1 MAEYVKIF
9 DTTLRDGEEAPG
21 FALTSDQKV
30 ALAHQLARLGLD
42 IVEAGFPAASE
53 EEFASVQQ
61 IAREV
66 RGPVIAALAPPIETE
81 IDRVWEAI
89 RAAEHPRIHTFL
101 TAADVHQ
108 KSVLQRERAKARAV
122 AMVARAR
129 HLTDEVEFSPIDA
142 TRADWGYVSELFES
156 VIDAGATTVNIPDT
170 CGFAQP
176 DELAAMVGYV
186 REHVANIDRATIS
199 VHCHNDLG
207 LAVAN
212 SLAAIKA
219 GARQAHC
226 CMNGIGERAGN
237 AALEELVM
245 ALSVRRDQHGV
256 DHGISLD
263 QLLPTSAMLQQF
275 TGVTVQP
282 NKAIVGLNAFARD
295 KNGLHGDVMLEDAR
309 TYGLHSGR
317 EALRARLEEL
327 GLLLNQDELN
337 HAFAGFMS
345 LTDYQSEVSD
355 EDLVRLAQNG
365 RRAADGVF
373 DAIGHVYR

>member
-1 MAEYVKIF
+1 MADYVKIF

-21 FALTSDQKV
+21 FGLKPDQK
-30 ALAHQLARLGLD
+30 LEMAHQLARLGLD
-42 IVEAGFPAASE
+42 VLEAGFPAASE
-53 EEFASVQQ
+53 EEFATVQR
-61 IAREV
+61 IAGAL
-66 RGPVIAALAPPIETE
+66 RGPIIAALAPPVDAE

-89 RAAEHPRIHTFL
+89 KRAERARIHTFL

-108 KSVLQRERAKARAV
+108 QGAMQRERAKARAV
-122 AMVARAR
+122 ATVAHAR
-129 HLTDEVEFSPIDA
+129 SLTEDVEFSPIDA
-142 TRADWGYVSELFES
+142 TRSDWAYVAELFEA

-176 DELAAMVGYV
+176 DELAAMVAYM
-186 REHVANIDRATIS
+186 RAHVSNIQRATLS

-212 SLAAIKA
+212 SLSAIKA
-219 GARQAHC
+219 GARQVHC

-245 ALSVRRDQHGV
+245 ALSVRRDQHVVEHGV
-256 DHGISLD
+256 NLD
-263 QLLPTSAMLQQF
+263 QLLPTSSLLQQF

-282 NKAIVGLNAFARD
+282 NKAIVGQNAFARD
-295 KNGLHGDVMLEDAR
+295 KNGLHGDAMLEDAR
-309 TYGLHSGR
+309 TYGIHSGR
-317 EALRARLEEL
+317 DTLRTRLEEL
-327 GLLLNQDELN
+327 GLLLTQDELN
-337 HAFAGFMS
+337 YAFAGYIS

-355 EDLVRLAQNG
+355 ADLVQIAQNG

>member
-1 MAEYVKIF
+1 MADYVTIF

-21 FALTSDQKV
+21 FGLAPDQKL
-30 ALAHQLARLGLD
+30 AMAHQLARLGAD
-42 IVEAGFPAASE
+42 VVEAGFPAASE
-53 EEFASVQQ
+53 EEFQTVQR
-61 IAREV
+61 IAREI
-66 RGPVIAALAPPIETE
+66 RGPVIAALSPPLDAE

-89 RAAEHPRIHTFL
+89 KDAERPRIHTFL

-108 KSVLQRERAKARAV
+108 QGALQRERAKARAV

-142 TRADWGYVSELFES
+142 TRSDWAYVSELFES
-156 VIDAGATTVNIPDT
+156 VIDVGATTVNIPDT
-170 CGFAQP
+170 CGFVQP
-176 DELAAMVGYV
+176 DELAAMVTYI
-186 REHVANIDRATIS
+186 REHVANIERATLS

-212 SLAAIKA
+212 SLAAVKA
-219 GARQAHC
+219 GARQVHC
-226 CMNGIGERAGN
+226 CVNGIGERAGN

-256 DHGISLD
+256 EHGINLD
-263 QLLPTSAMLQQF
+263 QLLPTSSMLQQF

-282 NKAIVGLNAFARD
+282 NKAVVGLNAYARD
-295 KNGLHGDVMLEDAR
+295 KNGLHGDVMLDDAR
-309 TYGLHSGR
+309 TYGIHSGR
-317 EALRARLEEL
+317 DALRQRLEEL

-337 HAFAGFMS
+337 HAFTGYLS
-345 LTDYQSEVSD
+345 LTDVQADVSD
-355 EDLVRLAQNG
+355 EDLVRIAQNG